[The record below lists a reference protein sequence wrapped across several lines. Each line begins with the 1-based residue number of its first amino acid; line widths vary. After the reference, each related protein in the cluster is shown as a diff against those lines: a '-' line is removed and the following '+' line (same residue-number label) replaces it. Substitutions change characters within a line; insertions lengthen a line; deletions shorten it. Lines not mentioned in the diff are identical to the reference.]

1 MENGI
6 RSLEVTKDAS
16 GKTTSI
22 NVLFGPH
29 YFFEI
34 KEVDNRVIVELG
46 VTHHGFKADASEI
59 GKGLEEIIW
68 HIKEK
73 FPETSFD

>member
-16 GKTTSI
+16 GNTTSI
-22 NVLFGPH
+22 KVLFGPH
-29 YFFEI
+29 YFLEI
-34 KEVDNRVIVELG
+34 NEVDNRIKVELG
-46 VTHHGFKADASEI
+46 VTHHGFKADASEV